1 MSYLTRL
8 SLVNRL
14 VVALVS
20 VAIIIFGVVA
30 VTSLKQ
36 ELIPSTTAP
45 QAFISANYPG
55 SSPQIVADEV
65 ADPIEQAVRSV
76 TGVTKV
82 SSSSTTGST
91 QISAEWDYGLDND
104 KVLSDISNAIN
115 GADALLPDEVTTNV
129 TAGSTDDIP
138 VLQLAVASDLPLTK
152 LGPLVEDRVV
162 NRLEAVEGVRTV
174 QVSGA
179 DSTRIEITLK
189 AGQLEKYDLTG
200 AAITQS
206 VQSQLAVTPAG
217 TSYDGSSQLTVEVGE
232 APNSV
237 KTVAAL
243 PIATADDGP
252 QRLDKLATVKV
263 ASVERTSISRADGRP
278 ALGLAVLKSSD
289 ADAVVV
295 STAVRDLTPELATS
309 LGSNASFTTVFD
321 QSPLIEQS
329 LHDLAVEGGLGL
341 AFAVLIILVFLLSIR
356 STIITAISI
365 PLSLLIAMVGLWVG
379 DYSLNLFTLAALTV
393 AVGRV
398 VDDSIVVIENI
409 KRRTG
414 HTRRPSMDDIVASV
428 REVSGAVTAST
439 LTTVAV
445 FLPVATVSGA
455 TGELFRPF
463 AVTVAIALI
472 ASLFVSLTIVPL
484 LAYWF
489 MRGKKNP
496 AERAAAENEAE
507 QVTRLQRGYLPILLY
522 SIRHPAIVL
531 GVALVVL
538 GGTVGAS
545 AFLKTDFLG
554 SFGDDRALLVTQKLP
569 AGLRLDQSAKA
580 AAEVENQLAG
590 NTDIKNYQATIG
602 QPGNP
607 NTVTYSI
614 TLSDDADPAA
624 ATERLRST
632 LVEGPG
638 GEDITVQP
646 GSAAYSNNDLTV
658 TLAGQNEKD
667 LRAATELVVAKV
679 KQVPDLTDVTSN
691 LADERPQ
698 LRIDIDRTK
707 AADYGFTQTEI
718 GQAVSLALQGAK
730 TGSIT
735 VNSDLTDVYLRT
747 HAPNASP
754 EQIADFKLPVS
765 QLQQAK
771 AVKKATDKLE
781 DRSDALKDKS
791 DDLKD
796 RSEVLTDRQK
806 DLADRQ
812 AAAGEKQADDATKQA
827 NDGYQDLLDSRA
839 DARDAVSKAK
849 SALAR
854 AERTSVGNPPTPLPP
869 SQTDPVVTAR
879 YLQAVQRYQ
888 SQVQGRA
895 SAIAQATAGVQ
906 QAEAGLD
913 QLNEQVEST
922 REQLDDS
929 AEQRAQSEAFGDEQE
944 QLGDDQEALGD
955 EQTELTDEQTD
966 IAEDQQDIADLKA
979 GAIKLSAVATVKT
992 ENAPTT
998 VQREDGKQAVTI
1010 TGTPSGTDLGA
1021 VNTALT
1027 AALATYEP
1035 PPGIEL
1041 TSGGASED
1049 QAKAFSQLGLAM
1061 ALAIVLVF
1069 IIMVATFKSL
1079 VQPLILLVSIPFAAT
1094 GALAG
1099 LLVTGT
1105 PLGVPA
1111 MIGLLMLIGI
1121 VVTNAIV
1128 LIDLINSY
1136 RERGEDPLTAIV
1148 DGARLRLRP
1157 IIMTAAATV
1166 CALLPMGLGLTGGGL
1181 FISRPLAVVV
1191 IGGLVSSTLLT
1202 LLLVPVLYGLVARVA
1217 GKKARAQLAGMSA
1230 AAADSTPQG
1239 QDHRPTLT
1247 P

>member
-152 LGPLVEDRVV
+152 LGPLVEDRVI

-189 AGQLEKYDLTG
+189 AGQLEKYDLT
-200 AAITQS
+200 AAAVTQS

-237 KTVAAL
+237 RTVAAL

-295 STAVRDLTPELATS
+295 STAVRALTPELTTS

-341 AFAVLIILVFLLSIR
+341 AFAVLIILVFLLSVR

-496 AERAAAENEAE
+496 AERAAAGNEAE
-507 QVTRLQRGYLPILLY
+507 QVTRLQRGYLPVLLY
-522 SIRHPAIVL
+522 SLRHPVIVL
-531 GVALVVL
+531 GIALVVL

-614 TLSDDADPAA
+614 TLADNADPAS

-632 LVEGPG
+632 LIEGPD

-658 TLAGQNEKD
+658 TLAGQNEND

-771 AVKKATDKLE
+771 AVEKATDKLE

-791 DDLKD
+791 DDVKD

-849 SALAR
+849 RGLAQAQRIPEPAEPALP
-854 AERTSVGNPPTPLPP
+854 TNPTEAA
-869 SQTDPVVTAR
+869 QQQYEVAFAQ
-879 YLQAVQRYQ
+879 YLQA
-888 SQVQGRA
+888 GRERA
-895 SAIAQATAGVQ
+895 NVIA
-906 QAEAGLD
+906 QAEAGVKQAESGVD
-913 QLNEQVEST
+913 QLNDQVEST

-929 AEQRAQSEAFGDEQE
+929 AEQRAQSDAFGDEQE

>member
-14 VVALVS
+14 VVALLS
-20 VAIIIFGVVA
+20 IAIVIFGVVA

-45 QAFISANYPG
+45 QAFVSANYPG

-65 ADPIEQAVRSV
+65 ADPIEQAVRNV
-76 TGVTKV
+76 TGVTSV
-82 SSSSTTGST
+82 SSASTTGSS
-91 QISAEWDYGLDND
+91 QISVAWDYGLDND
-104 KVLSDISNAIN
+104 KVLADISNAIN
-115 GADALLPDEVTTNV
+115 AVESTLPDEVTTNV
-129 TAGSTDDIP
+129 AAGSSDDIP
-138 VLQLAVASDLPLTK
+138 VLALAVASDLPLTE

-162 NRLEAVEGVRTV
+162 DRLESVEGVRTV
-174 QVSGA
+174 QVSGE
-179 DSTRIEITLK
+179 DTTRIEITLR
-189 AGQLEKYDLTG
+189 ADQLDKYDLT
-200 AAITQS
+200 AAAVTQS
-206 VQSQLAVTPAG
+206 VQSQLAVIPAG
-217 TSYDGSSQLTVEVGE
+217 TSYDGTSQLSVEVGT
-232 APNSV
+232 APDSL
-237 KTVAAL
+237 KSIAAL
-243 PIATADDGP
+243 PVATTDDGP
-252 QRLDKLATVKV
+252 QRLDRIATVAV
-263 ASVERTSISRADGRP
+263 SAIERTSITRADGRP
-278 ALGLAVLKSSD
+278 ALGLAVLKSAD
-289 ADAVVV
+289 ADAVQV
-295 STAVRDLTPELATS
+295 STSVRDLTPELAKS

-341 AFAVLIILVFLLSIR
+341 AFAVLIILVFLLSVR
-356 STIITAISI
+356 STLITAISI
-365 PLSLLIAMVGLWVG
+365 PLSLLIAMVGLWMG

-414 HTRRPSMDDIVASV
+414 HTRRPTMDDIVASV
-428 REVSGAVTAST
+428 KEVAGAVTAST

-463 AVTVAIALI
+463 AITVAIALT
-472 ASLFVSLTIVPL
+472 ASLFVALTIVPL

-496 AERAAAENEAE
+496 AERAASGHEAE
-507 QVTRLQRGYLPILLY
+507 QVTRLQQGYLPVLTY
-522 SIRHPAIVL
+522 SLRHPLVVL

-538 GGTVGAS
+538 AGTAGAS

-569 AGLRLDQSAKA
+569 TGLRLDESAKA
-580 AAEVENQLAG
+580 AQEVETVLGANP
-590 NTDIKNYQATIG
+590 DIRDYQATIG
-602 QPGNP
+602 QPGTP

-614 TLSDDADPAA
+614 TLTDAADPAT
-624 ATERLRST
+624 ATDSLRSQ
-632 LVEGPG
+632 LAEGPG
-638 GEDITVQP
+638 GSDITVQP
-646 GSAAYSNNDLTV
+646 GSAAYSSNNLTV
-658 TLAGQNEKD
+658 TLSGQNEAD
-667 LRAATELVVAKV
+667 LRAASEEVLAMVR
-679 KQVPDLTDVTSN
+679 QVPDLSDVTSN

-698 LRIDIDRTK
+698 LRVQIDRTK
-707 AADYGFTQTEI
+707 AADYGFTQAEI
-718 GQAVSLALQGAK
+718 GQAVSLALQGARAG
-730 TGSIT
+730 TIT
-735 VNSDLTDVYLRT
+735 VNSDTTDVFLRT
-747 HAPNASP
+747 NAPNATP
-754 EQIADFKLPVS
+754 QQIAGFKLPIS
-765 QLQQAK
+765 QLQQQK
-771 AVKKATDKLE
+771 AVDQATDKLQ
-781 DRSDALKDKS
+781 DRSDALEDKS
-791 DDLKD
+791 DDLTE
-796 RSEVLTDRQK
+796 RSDALTDKQT

-812 AAAGEKQADDATKQA
+812 KAAGKKQQADGNAKAQ
-827 NDGYQDLLDSRA
+827 DGYQDLVDTRA
-839 DARDAVSKAK
+839 DARRAVSEAKEVQAKAEK
-849 SALAR
+849 VPMPTLPPGAVVPGPS
-854 AERTSVGNPPTPLPP
+854 NPP
-869 SQTDPVVTAR
+869 VTGALLEYQQKMAAR
-879 YLQAVQRYQ
+879 TT
-888 SQVQGRA
+888 G
-895 SAIAQATAGVQ
+895 IAQASAGVK
-906 QAEAGLD
+906 QAEAGVD
-913 QLNEQVEST
+913 QLDGQVEST
-922 REQLDDS
+922 REQLDES
-929 AEQRAQSEAFGDEQE
+929 ADQQTQSEGFSDEQE
-944 QLGDDQEALGD
+944 VLTEDQKTLGD
-955 EQTELTDEQTD
+955 EQKDLADEQKD
-966 IAEDQQDIADLKA
+966 IAKDQQDLADLKA
-979 GAIKLSAVATVKT
+979 GAIKVSAVATVRT

-998 VQREDGKQAVTI
+998 VQREDGKEAVTI

-1021 VNTALT
+1021 VNAALT
-1027 AALATYEP
+1027 ATLAAYEP
-1035 PPGIEL
+1035 PPGVDVS
-1041 TSGGASED
+1041 SGGASED

-1061 ALAIVLVF
+1061 GLAIVLVF

-1136 RERGEDPLTAIV
+1136 RERGEDPLTAII

-1217 GKKARAQLAGMSA
+1217 GKPARRQLGRSA
-1230 AAADSTPQG
+1230 AIREADL
-1239 QDHRPTLT
+1239 PTQAS
-1247 P
+1247 